1 VLRHDNTVLEIF
13 DLGAGSLSGNVRSG
27 KVNQLVRNS
36 SINPRYG
43 QLLTR
48 LVHSINPSAII
59 ELGTGAGFSTM
70 YMAIASD
77 KCKIYSI
84 EGCPDIADLAR
95 RNVKYLGL
103 DNTKIITG
111 SFSEI
116 LPEILPGI
124 THPLFV
130 FIDGDHKGEHLSAYF
145 DTILTFSTENTV
157 FVFDDI
163 RWSGSMEKAWK
174 ELIRRKEVSVS
185 IDLFRTGILFLN
197 KNISKQH
204 HILKF

>member
-1 VLRHDNTVLEIF
+1 M
-13 DLGAGSLSGNVRSG
+13 SGNIRPG

-36 SINPRYG
+36 SIRTRYG

-48 LVHSINPSAII
+48 LVHWVNPSAII

-95 RNVKYLGL
+95 KNIKYLGL
-103 DNTKIITG
+103 DNAKIITG

-116 LPEILPGI
+116 LPGILPGI
-124 THPLFV
+124 EHPLFV
-130 FIDGDHKGEHLSAYF
+130 FIDGDHRGENLSAYF
-145 DTILTFSTENTV
+145 DTILPFTTENTV

-163 RWSGSMEKAWK
+163 RWSGSMEKAWQ

-185 IDLFRTGILFLN
+185 IDLFRVGILFLY
-197 KNISKQH
+197 KNINKQH